1 MSAAVVG
8 TDPDARLRFANAAAV
23 RSLFGAEPIDGADEL
38 RRLADY
44 ADGLP
49 PHARTWDRYGQDG
62 PVAYLESIVAELLD
76 LPAAAFFPSGIM
88 AQQIALRIWSDRAG
102 HPRVALPELS
112 HLLLHEDDGPR
123 IMQNLDIVLHTRG
136 ERVCRSADV
145 AAVEGPLAAVLVELP
160 LRDGGYLLP
169 TWDELVELSS
179 HCRARGIPLH
189 VDGARLWE
197 AKPYLEHDYHQI
209 AALADSVYVS
219 FYKGLAGFSGA
230 VLAGDADFV
239 EQARL
244 WRHRMGGTV
253 FRSYPLALAALR
265 GLDFYLPQVTG
276 WVSRAHAV
284 AAALRSRGIEVTPF
298 PPHTNAFR
306 VYAGGSVE
314 ELTDR
319 TAGVTERTGVRV
331 FGGWATAGA
340 AHGAAQGDQEQGAG
354 EDARVFA
361 EATIGPASMA
371 WDVTEIAELVASC
384 VGDGTP

>member
-1 MSAAVVG
+1 MTAAVAV
-8 TDPDARLRFANAAAV
+8 DPEARLRIANAAAAA
-23 RSLFGAEPIDGADEL
+23 RSLFGAEPIEGPDEL

-62 PVAYLESIVAELLD
+62 PVAYLESTVAELLD
-76 LPAAAFFPSGIM
+76 TAAAAFFPSGIM

-123 IMQNLDIVLHTRG
+123 ILQNLDIVLHTRG
-136 ERVCRSADV
+136 ERVCRATDL

-169 TWDELVELSS
+169 TWDDLVEVSE

-189 VDGARLWE
+189 IDGARLWE
-197 AKPYLEHDYHQI
+197 SRPYLGHDYPQI

-230 VLAGDADFV
+230 VLAGDEEFV
-239 EQARL
+239 DAARL

-265 GLDFYLPQVTG
+265 GLDFYLPEVTG
-276 WVSRAHAV
+276 WVARARAV
-284 AAALRSRGIEVTPF
+284 AAALRSREIEVTPF

-306 VYAGGSVE
+306 VYAGGSVAQ
-314 ELTDR
+314 LSDR
-319 TAGVTERTGVRV
+319 TAAVVERTGVRM
-331 FGGWATAGA
+331 FGSWSAV
-340 AHGAAQGDQEQGAG
+340 GDGRA
-354 EDARVFA
+354 FA

-371 WDVTEIAELVASC
+371 WDVTEIADLAASC
-384 VGDGTP
+384 VADEES